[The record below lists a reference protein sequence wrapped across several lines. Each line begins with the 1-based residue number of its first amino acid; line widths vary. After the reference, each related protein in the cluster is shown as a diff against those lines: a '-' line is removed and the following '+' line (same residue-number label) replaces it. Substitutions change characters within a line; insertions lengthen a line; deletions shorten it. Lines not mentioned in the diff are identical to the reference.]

1 MPVLM
6 QAKRPLPKM
15 PDEGVF
21 EEVVKLNIIHSVL
34 RSMRSSLLS
43 AFRAGLP
50 KSLYLNISIQ
60 VKMSLLHAEML
71 SD

>member
-1 MPVLM
+1 
-6 QAKRPLPKM
+6 M

-43 AFRAGLP
+43 AFRAGLL

-60 VKMSLLHAEML
+60 VKISLLHAEML